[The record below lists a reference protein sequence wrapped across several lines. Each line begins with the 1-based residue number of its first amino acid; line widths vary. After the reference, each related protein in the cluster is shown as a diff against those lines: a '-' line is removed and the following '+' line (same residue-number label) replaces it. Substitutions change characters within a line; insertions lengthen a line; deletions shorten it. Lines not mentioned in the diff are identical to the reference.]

1 MTSSGAAIGA
11 TNREAVR
18 TLLRERLGIS
28 RTEIA
33 KFLGLSEMAVSRH
46 VAMIRAE
53 WGATTLPTRRG
64 LTKNKDLP

>member
-1 MTSSGAAIGA
+1 MSGPGAAIGA

-28 RTEIA
+28 RAEIA
-33 KFLGLSEMAVSRH
+33 KFLNLSEMAVSRH
-46 VAMIRAE
+46 VATIRAE

-64 LTKNKDLP
+64 LPKNEDLP